1 MQPEEKEQNPQMST
15 SEIDRPPAPGD
26 TPPPA
31 TKTQL
36 WPQLRPF
43 VLRLHFYA
51 GILVGPF
58 LLIAAVTG
66 LLYTISPQLS
76 DYVHRHELT
85 VDQVGDQQL
94 PLSEQV
100 AAARAAHP
108 EGSITEVR
116 PPIDAESTTRV
127 VLAVDDVPEGYGR
140 TVFVDPYTAQVR
152 GELTTFGEWL
162 PVRAWIDELH
172 RNLHLGDLGRNYSE
186 LAASWLW
193 VVALGGLVLWIARV
207 RQRSSSVSEAARAA
221 LVPEPKK
228 KGRARTLSW
237 HGTVG
242 VWIIAA
248 LLLLSVTGLTWSRY
262 AGETIGDV
270 RTALS
275 WTTPSVETDPA
286 GTGENAGGDHHGGDG
301 APVTDTV
308 IGEGV
313 GIDGVEAAAEGAGL
327 QVPMELV
334 PPAAEGQAWK
344 VQEAKRD
351 WPTRYDSVAVDPAS
365 GKVIDKVEFANW
377 PFMAKMTNWTIDA
390 HMGILFG
397 LVNQIMLAL
406 TAIGLI
412 AVILRGYRMW
422 WLRRPTRARGVRF
435 GPPAKRGALRR
446 MPPWAA
452 VTAVLIAVILGWYLP
467 LFGITLAVFVAVD
480 VALGLRY
487 HHRSRGTALESAS
500 LPTREERTDADPTP
514 GLDTHD
520 RQDKS

>member
-1 MQPEEKEQNPQMST
+1 MST

-26 TPPPA
+26 RPPPEPRA
-31 TKTQL
+31 PL

-66 LLYTISPQLS
+66 LLYTVTPQLS
-76 DYVHRHELT
+76 DYVHRDELT
-85 VDQVGDQQL
+85 VDQVGERAL
-94 PLSEQV
+94 PLGEQV

-108 EGSITEVR
+108 EGTITEVR
-116 PPIDAESTTRV
+116 PPIDAEGTTRV
-127 VLAVDDVPEGYGR
+127 VLAVDDVPTDYGR

-193 VVALGGLVLWIARV
+193 VVALGGLVLWISRV
-207 RQRSSSVSEAARAA
+207 RQRSGSAAKATKAA
-221 LVPEPKK
+221 LVPETNR
-228 KGRARTLSW
+228 KGRTRALSW

-248 LLLLSVTGLTWSRY
+248 LLLLSITGLTWSRH

-275 WTTPSVETDPA
+275 WTTPSVETDPTGS
-286 GTGENAGGDHHGGDG
+286 GTGGGGHHGEAA
-301 APVTDTV
+301 APVTDSV
-308 IGEGV
+308 IDEGV
-313 GIDGVEAAAEGAGL
+313 GIDGVDAAARAAGL
-327 QVPMELV
+327 QTPMEII
-334 PPAAEGQAWK
+334 PPAGDGQAWK

-351 WPTRYDSVAVDPAS
+351 WPTRYDSVAVDADS
-365 GKVIDKVEFANW
+365 GQVTDKVEFANW

-397 LVNQIMLAL
+397 LVNQILLAL

-412 AVILRGYRMW
+412 AVIIRGYQMW
-422 WLRRPTRARGVRF
+422 WLRRPTRARGLTF

-452 VTAVLIAVILGWYLP
+452 VTAVVIAVLLGWYMP

-480 VALGLRY
+480 VALGVR
-487 HHRSRGTALESAS
+487 HHRRSRGTALETAS
-500 LPTREERTDADPTP
+500 LPARERNGTIP
-514 GLDTHD
+514 GDQLREGHISMVDSTEG
-520 RQDKS
+520 RDKA